1 MSLEPHKW
9 AVVST
14 MKAPTKDI
22 LNYAAHYL
30 NLGAAQ
36 LYLFLDVPDPQAQ
49 KHLDQHQNINVVT
62 TDPDYW
68 QARGRAPQTVE
79 RRQIENIKSAIEYA
93 RDDNIAWLGHFDSD
107 EFLHVPSHANVGMR
121 LARLDADVMCA
132 RALPVEYLVPDQPDY
147 RGPDQFKRLATPFAR
162 RRQISMRAYP
172 EFGAQVSG
180 GFLSHQVGK
189 SFFRIVPEA
198 MTPRI
203 HFCDYPTHDDT
214 KIKTLAHLDLAHYH
228 TDTWDKFYQKY
239 TERRKTGSY
248 RKEISGGKTYHTE
261 RQSLHDILA
270 ELEQNEGI
278 TGLKRL
284 HRELC
289 VATPEMVARL
299 EQYDLY
305 RLYQFDFDKNRSKYF
320 PQFSI

>member
-1 MSLEPHKW
+1 
-9 AVVST
+9 
-14 MKAPTKDI
+14 
-22 LNYAAHYL
+22 
-30 NLGAAQ
+30 
-36 LYLFLDVPDPQAQ
+36 
-49 KHLDQHQNINVVT
+49 
-62 TDPDYW
+62 
-68 QARGRAPQTVE
+68 
-79 RRQIENIKSAIEYA
+79 
-93 RDDNIAWLGHFDSD
+93 
-107 EFLHVPSHANVGMR
+107 
-121 LARLDADVMCA
+121 
-132 RALPVEYLVPDQPDY
+132 
-147 RGPDQFKRLATPFAR
+147 
-162 RRQISMRAYP
+162 
-172 EFGAQVSG
+172 
-180 GFLSHQVGK
+180 
-189 SFFRIVPEA
+189 

-239 TERRKTGSY
+239 TARPKTGSY